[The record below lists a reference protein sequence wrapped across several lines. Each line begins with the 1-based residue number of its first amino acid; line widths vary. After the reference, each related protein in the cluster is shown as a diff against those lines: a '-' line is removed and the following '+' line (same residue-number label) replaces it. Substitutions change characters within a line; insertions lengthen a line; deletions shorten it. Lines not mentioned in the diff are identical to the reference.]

1 MFSFVFNAVQL
12 GDYTVYLIL
21 PHIYDVKFH
30 WLFNDGESKSL
41 RPKLTELL
49 GYLQVDTFF

>member
-12 GDYTVYLIL
+12 GEHTVYLIL
-21 PHIYDVKFH
+21 HHIYDVKFH

-49 GYLQVDTFF
+49 EYLQVDTFF